1 MDIRSITNYLEI
13 KPCLGTAGM
22 PTLEQLKIIAD
33 SGYQSIINL
42 ALDQS
47 PGAIVDEGFHATQLG
62 MKYFHIPVIWEQPKV
77 TQFTSFSSLMKQLE
91 GEKIFVHC
99 VLNMRVSVFV
109 YLYRLLH
116 LIDSPQDA
124 YNEMLKIW
132 EPDPI
137 WQRFIDE
144 VISTY
149 QKNNISV

>member
-1 MDIRSITNYLEI
+1 MDIQNITNYLEI
-13 KPCLGTAGM
+13 KPWLGTAGM

-33 SGYQSIINL
+33 RGYQSIINL

-47 PGAIVDEGFHATQLG
+47 PGAIVDEGFHVSQLG
-62 MKYFHIPVIWEQPKV
+62 MKFFHIPVIWEQPKV
-77 TQFTSFSSLMKQLE
+77 SQFTSFSSLLKQLD

-109 YLYRLLH
+109 YLYRVLQ
-116 LIDSPQDA
+116 IKEPPQEVQKD
-124 YNEMLKIW
+124 MLKIW
-132 EPDPI
+132 EPDLV
-137 WQRFIDE
+137 WQAFIDE